1 VLHRLGLGLIATLL
15 CTTPAMA
22 DPTAIAPSRPLA
34 MGTLRG
40 DPNLWPSAAV
50 VGVAGGA
57 WLSLELFAPKPA
69 TCRWCENNGLDRET
83 SLAWRSV
90 PEDKAEFLSNLFA
103 FGLLP
108 VGLASA
114 ATASAYQ
121 SGAPAYG
128 ERMLQNTTYSAEAV
142 AIAGLFNQLTKLLV
156 ARERPPGN
164 VERSDHAMS
173 FYSGHTSFAFSLAT
187 SMATLSSLR
196 REPLAPLVWSV
207 GLPLATL
214 VGLFR
219 VIAGRHHLTDVLVG
233 ATVGSLIGVAAPMML
248 HPSR

>member
-1 VLHRLGLGLIATLL
+1 
-15 CTTPAMA
+15 MA
-22 DPTAIAPSRPLA
+22 GPPIAPAPSPPLTT
-34 MGTLRG
+34 GTLRG
-40 DPNLWPSAAV
+40 DTNLWPSVAV
-50 VGVAGGA
+50 VGVVGGA

-69 TCRWCENNGLDRET
+69 TCRWCKNNDLDRET

-90 PEDKAEFLSNLFA
+90 PEEKAEFLSNLFA

-108 VGLASA
+108 AGLGSA

-121 SGAPAYG
+121 SGAPTYG
-128 ERMLQNTTYSAEAV
+128 QRMMQNTAYSAEAV
-142 AIAGLFNQLTKLLV
+142 AIAGLFNQIAKLLV

-164 VERSDHAMS
+164 GERSDHAMS

-187 SMATLSSLR
+187 SMATVSSLR

-233 ATVGSLIGVAAPMML
+233 AAMGSLIGVAAPMIL